1 MRCPSCGEDN
11 DRVVDSRTVR
21 DGRAVRRRR
30 LCSDCRHR
38 FTTYEYIEPSTLG
51 VVKKDGRR
59 EPYDREKLAGG
70 VLTACE
76 KRPVSRDEIDALVDR
91 VETAIGEGGE
101 REVMSQVIG
110 EAVMK
115 ELRALDE
122 VAYVRFASV
131 YRRFKDVGEFLDE
144 VRSLLD

>member
-1 MRCPSCGEDN
+1 MRCPSCGQDN
-11 DRVVDSRTVR
+11 DRVVDSRSVR

-30 LCSDCRHR
+30 HCSDCGHR
-38 FTTYEYIEPSTLG
+38 FTTYEYVEPSTLS

-59 EPYDREKLAGG
+59 ETYDREKLVTGI
-70 VLTACE
+70 LTACE
-76 KRPVSRDEIDALVDR
+76 KRPVSRDEIDTLVDR
-91 VETAIGEGGE
+91 VEAVIAERGD
-101 REVMSQVIG
+101 REVPSGEIG

-144 VRSLLD
+144 VRGLQG

>member
-1 MRCPSCGEDN
+1 VRCPSCGK
-11 DRVVDSRTVR
+11 DRDKVVDSRSVR
-21 DGRAVRRRR
+21 AGRAVRRRR
-30 LCSDCRHR
+30 HCTECGHR
-38 FTTYEYIEPSTLG
+38 FTTYEYVDTAVFV

-59 EPYDREKLAGG
+59 EPYNREKLVSGI
-70 VLTACE
+70 LTACE
-76 KRPVSRDEIDALVDR
+76 KRPVSRDAIDALVDR
-91 VETAIGEGGE
+91 VETAIGEQGE
-101 REVMSQVIG
+101 REVRSQTIG

-115 ELRALDE
+115 ELRKLDE